1 MQNSTDTAQTI
12 VEQFG
17 VDPKEGLV
25 PNANQSLLIAEAEL
39 GSLSEAEMQKS
50 IQQFEETLAAETDP
64 KKKKEE
70 SKKLENLK
78 KVAERPTKELNMDLE
93 NKWKSYFSEV
103 DELIGSLDG
112 RSKKQLL
119 SNVYINENP
128 KWHPERNSLV
138 HIKIVAARGLST
150 GDKDLVDTAL
160 FHDIAKFDTVS
171 FNSQG
176 WPTSLGHDR
185 KGAESAK
192 AAGKNDTVVYVCN
205 NHMKIKGWQ
214 GDSEGGTL
222 NPSTKFAIFAEAPGV
237 DNNEKAK
244 AFWKLCVFSKMDNM
258 AYDFNADKLKWDNP
272 SFDNWDAECPLK
284 EEYKKAELVEIKVE
298 TPKQQNAFTAQEII
312 RFGAKGPQIG
322 QINKSIAGKS
332 REEAFE
338 IIKGILG
345 NPDLKL
351 ESKKWIKS
359 FESFRNNR

>member
-1 MQNSTDTAQTI
+1 MT
-12 VEQFG
+12 
-17 VDPKEGLV
+17 

-39 GSLSEAEMQKS
+39 GSVSEEELNKS
-50 IQQFEETLAAETDP
+50 IEQFEIYLKTESDP
-64 KKKKEE
+64 KRIKEE
-70 SKKLENLK
+70 TKKLENLK
-78 KVAERPTKELNMDLE
+78 KVSQRGVKELNMELE
-93 NKWKSYFSEV
+93 NKWNSYFSEV
-103 DELIGSLDG
+103 DNLINSLDN

-150 GDKDLVDTAL
+150 GDSDLVDTAL

-192 AAGKNDTVVYVCN
+192 AAGKNDTVIYICN

-258 AYDFNADKLKWDNP
+258 AYDFNAEALKWDNP
-272 SFDNWDAECPLK
+272 SYDNWDEECPLK
-284 EEYKKAELVEIKVE
+284 EEYKKAELVEVKAPVI
-298 TPKQQNAFTAQEII
+298 KQQNAFTPQEIMA
-312 RFGAKGPQIG
+312 FGAKGPQIG
-322 QINKSIAGKS
+322 QINREIAGKG

-338 IIKGILG
+338 IIKNIIG
-345 NPDLKL
+345 NPHLKL

-359 FESFRNNR
+359 FESFRNSK

>member
-1 MQNSTDTAQTI
+1 MS
-12 VEQFG
+12 
-17 VDPKEGLV
+17 
-25 PNANQSLLIAEAEL
+25 PNANQSLLIAESEL
-39 GSLSEAEMQKS
+39 GSVSKEELEKS
-50 IQQFEETLAAETDP
+50 IQQFEELLATETDA

-78 KVAERPTKELNMDLE
+78 KVAERPTKELNMELE

-103 DELIGSLDG
+103 DNLIGSLDN

-138 HIKIVAARGLST
+138 HIKIVASRGLST
-150 GDKDLVDTAL
+150 GDNDLVDTAL

-192 AAGKNDTVVYVCN
+192 SAGKNDTVIYVCN

-222 NPSTKFAIFAEAPGV
+222 NPSTKFGIFSEAPGV

-258 AYDFNADKLKWDNP
+258 AYDFNADTLKWDNP
-272 SFDNWDAECPLK
+272 SYDNWDLECPLK
-284 EEYKKAELVEIKVE
+284 SEFKKDELVEVKAAAVS
-298 TPKQQNAFTAQEII
+298 KQKNAFNAQEII
-312 RFGAKGPQIG
+312 NFGAEGPQIG
-322 QINKSIAGKS
+322 QINKEIAGKT
-332 REEAFE
+332 REDAFK
-338 IIKGILG
+338 IIKGILKL
-345 NPDLKL
+345 PDLKL
-351 ESKKWIKS
+351 ESKKWVHT
-359 FESFRNNR
+359 FESFRNTR